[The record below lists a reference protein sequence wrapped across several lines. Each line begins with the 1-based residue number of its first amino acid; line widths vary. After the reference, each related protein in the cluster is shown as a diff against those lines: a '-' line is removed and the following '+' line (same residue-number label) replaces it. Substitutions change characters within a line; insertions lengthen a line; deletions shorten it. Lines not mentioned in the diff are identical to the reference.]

1 MPYLFSQSRS
11 LSIFL
16 HFYIDVT
23 KCEKICIMP
32 FVFPE
37 YEAAAVVFAHWEYM
51 APDHENV
58 SSFSIVKIEIILF
71 INRNM
76 NMKMKIQGDFF
87 NWHPP

>member
-1 MPYLFSQSRS
+1 
-11 LSIFL
+11 
-16 HFYIDVT
+16 
-23 KCEKICIMP
+23 MP

-87 NWHPP
+87 NWPPLEFAKCWPVSNRFRKNVKSPRLAPPL